1 MQQKCIT
8 LLQSRTKIEHNCI
21 TFTYR
26 SLVDESEP
34 SNAALCLASTWLNWF
49 SMSIKQSLSGY
60 IREHLSTI
68 EHQIDIGIRHESIVE
83 NLQSNGLDVDLGT
96 FRTALY
102 RARKK
107 AQNSTPRPTSTAPA
121 PTAPIKKESKERIE
135 EVTTEDNESGP
146 THRPTDIDAILK
158 GPQSIGHLTKIG
170 KRGRK

>member
-1 MQQKCIT
+1 
-8 LLQSRTKIEHNCI
+8 
-21 TFTYR
+21 
-26 SLVDESEP
+26 
-34 SNAALCLASTWLNWF
+34 
-49 SMSIKQSLSGY
+49 MSIKQSLSGY

-83 NLQSNGLDVDLGT
+83 KLQSNGIDVDLGT

-107 AQNSTPRPTSTAPA
+107 AQTATPRPNPETRAPA
-121 PTAPIKKESKERIE
+121 PAAPRPVKKESEASFE
-135 EVTTEDNESGP
+135 EDTVTNNESGP